1 MNPKTSLQV
10 QFFSAD
16 GLTVT
21 ASEQWFK
28 VKVQVIERYL
38 QAFVGNVAGRAD
50 EIIFVDLFAGSGL
63 YSVGHRKEIFPGVA
77 LTSLTSGLPL
87 TQWIFCERDTSQAHA
102 LKTRVNR
109 YFRDRN
115 IMIVETPSETLFDR
129 LRSIVP
135 SARPGHKVAVFCLA
149 DPFSIELPF
158 ALLDKLAGLGWNFL
172 IPFTFPLNHMTCHTM
187 YVTEQ
192 RDRLQKYLGIGD
204 VDRLAS
210 AESNLQFYQRLVRTY
225 HNNML
230 VLGMNA
236 SLSVHKLESTLMD
249 LPSYY
254 IGFFSRKISTRAVQ
268 QEVQSAEFV
277 QFELF

>member
-1 MNPKTSLQV
+1 LNPKTSPQV
-10 QFFSAD
+10 QFFAAD

-63 YSVGHRKEIFPGVA
+63 YSVGHQKEIFPGAA
-77 LTSLTSGLPL
+77 LASLRSGLPIS
-87 TQWIFCERDTSQAHA
+87 QWICCERDAGQAHA
-102 LKTRVNR
+102 LRMRVDR
-109 YFRDRN
+109 YFRGKN
-115 IMIVETPSETLFDR
+115 VMIMDVPSETLFDK
-129 LRSIVP
+129 LRSVVP
-135 SARPGHKVAVFCLA
+135 PGKNGHKVAVFCLA

-158 ALLDKLAGLGWNFL
+158 VLMDKLASLGWNFL
-172 IPFTFPLNHMTCHTM
+172 VPFTFPLNHMTRHTF

-192 RDRLQKYLGIGD
+192 RDRLQRYLGIAE

-210 AESNLQFYQRLVRTY
+210 VESNLQFYQRLVRTY

-236 SLSVHKLESTLMD
+236 ALSVHKLESTLMD

-254 IGFFSRKISTRAVQ
+254 VGFFSKKISTRTVQ
-268 QEVQSAEFV
+268 QEVQSSEYV

>member
-1 MNPKTSLQV
+1 MNPKTSSQV

-63 YSVGHRKEIFPGVA
+63 YSVGHQKEIFPGAA
-77 LTSLTSGLPL
+77 LSSLVSGLPIS
-87 TQWIFCERDTSQAHA
+87 QWICCERDAGQTHA
-102 LKTRVNR
+102 LKARVNR
-109 YFRDRN
+109 YFREKN
-115 IMIVETPSETLFDR
+115 IVIVETPLETLFDK
-129 LRSIVP
+129 LSSLVP
-135 SARPGHKVAVFCLA
+135 QSKSGHKVAVFCLA

-158 ALLDKLAGLGWNFL
+158 VLLNKLASLGWNFL
-172 IPFTFPLNHMTCHTM
+172 IPFTFPLNHMTSHIFYTE
-187 YVTEQ
+187 EQ
-192 RDRLQKYLGIGD
+192 RDRLQRYLGIAE

-210 AESNLQFYQRLVRTY
+210 VESNLQFYQRLVRTY

-236 SLSVHKLESTLMD
+236 ALSVHKLESTLMD
-249 LPSYY
+249 LPSFY
-254 IGFFSRKISTRAVQ
+254 IGFFSKKISTRAVQ
-268 QEVQSAEFV
+268 EEVQSSEYL